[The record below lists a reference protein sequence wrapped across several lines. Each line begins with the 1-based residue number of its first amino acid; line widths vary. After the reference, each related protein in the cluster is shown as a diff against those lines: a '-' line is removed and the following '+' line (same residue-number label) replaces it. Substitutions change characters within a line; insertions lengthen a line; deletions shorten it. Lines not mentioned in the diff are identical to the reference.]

1 MSRTRVAVAAVT
13 VIVLAVLLGWQ
24 VRRER
29 MVRACVEG
37 GGVWHGAVSACR
49 RPFLQRDLNRS

>member
-1 MSRTRVAVAAVT
+1 MSRTRLVVAAAT
-13 VIVLAVLLGWQ
+13 VVVLAVLLGWQ

-37 GGVWHGAVSACR
+37 GGIWHGAVSACR
-49 RPFLQRDLNRS
+49 RPLLQRDLNRS